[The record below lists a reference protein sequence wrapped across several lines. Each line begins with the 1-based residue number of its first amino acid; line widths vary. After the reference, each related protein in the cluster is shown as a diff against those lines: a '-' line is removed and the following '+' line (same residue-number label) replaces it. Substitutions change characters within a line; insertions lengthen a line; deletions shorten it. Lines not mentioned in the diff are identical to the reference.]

1 MTYDTDES
9 LPKVAIICANYNYSD
24 YIIPAIESIA
34 YQTYEGPLRLY
45 VVDDGSTDDSWSK
58 IKHWK
63 EKEFEDIRF
72 MNRNYTFGPQLPIS
86 RLLECHIQKIENS
99 GASVARNTAIEMCW
113 DWADIIGILD
123 ADDAYYPEKVK
134 KLVNKLTEHPEVG
147 VAYADYCIKK
157 PTHSKHEFKS
167 SFDRQALLQRCIVHS
182 NSLIKKEYLERVRLP
197 NGEFFDSR
205 LHGPA
210 SQGFIGCTEDYDL
223 WLRLSKICMMTHV
236 PECLA
241 VANEHGNNQSL
252 KMTNE
257 IFQKHA
263 QILGSR

>member
-1 MTYDTDES
+1 M
-9 LPKVAIICANYNYSD
+9 LPKVAIICANYNYGN
-24 YIIPAIESIA
+24 YIIPAIDSIIG
-34 YQTYEGPLRLY
+34 QTYKGELNLY
-45 VVDDGSTDDSWSK
+45 VVDDGSSDDSWERISNYHK
-58 IKHWK
+58 HQYQPCEWFYIK
-63 EKEFEDIRF
+63 R
-72 MNRNYTFGPQLPIS
+72 
-86 RLLECHIQKIENS
+86 IENS

-123 ADDAYYPEKVK
+123 ADDAYYPEKVE
-134 KLVNKLTEHPEVG
+134 KLVNKLVEHPEVG

-167 SFDRQALLQRCIVHS
+167 SYDRQTLLQRCIVHS
-182 NSLIKKEYLERVRLP
+182 NSLIKKGHLEQVRLP

-223 WLRLSKICMMTHV
+223 WLRLSKICMITHV

-241 VANEHGNNQSL
+241 IANEHGENQSL

-263 QILGSR
+263 QILGGR

>member
-1 MTYDTDES
+1 M
-9 LPKVAIICANYNYSD
+9 LPKVAIICANYNYGD
-24 YIIPAIESIA
+24 YIIPAIESIID
-34 YQTYEGPLRLY
+34 QTYKGELYLY
-45 VVDDGSTDDSWSK
+45 VVDDGSSDDSWEK
-58 IKHWK
+58 ISNYHKHQYQPCEW
-63 EKEFEDIRF
+63 
-72 MNRNYTFGPQLPIS
+72 L
-86 RLLECHIQKIENS
+86 HIKRIENS

-123 ADDAYYPEKVK
+123 ADDAYYPEKVD
-134 KLVNKLTEHPEVG
+134 KLVNKLVEHPEVG

-167 SFDRQALLQRCIVHS
+167 SYNRQMLLQRCIVHS
-182 NSLIKKEYLERVRLP
+182 NSLIKKEYLEQVRLP

-223 WLRLSKICMMTHV
+223 WLRLSKICMITHV

-241 VANEHGNNQSL
+241 VANEHGGNQSL

>member
-1 MTYDTDES
+1 M
-9 LPKVAIICANYNYSD
+9 LPKVAIICANYNYSN
-24 YIIPAIESIA
+24 YIIPAIESIVN
-34 YQTYEGPLRLY
+34 QTYKGELRLY
-45 VVDDGSTDDSWSK
+45 VVDDGSSDDSWDK
-58 IKHWK
+58 IS
-63 EKEFEDIRF
+63 
-72 MNRNYTFGPQLPIS
+72 NYPCDWLFTQ
-86 RLLECHIQKIENS
+86 RIENS
-99 GASVARNTAIEMCW
+99 GASVARNTAIEMCL

-123 ADDAYYPEKVK
+123 SDDAYYPEKVE
-134 KLVNKLTEHPEVG
+134 KLVNKLIEYPEVG

-157 PTHSKHEFKS
+157 PTHSKHELKS
-167 SFDRQALLQRCIVHS
+167 SYDRRMLLQRCIVHS
-182 NSLIKKEYLERVRLP
+182 NSLIKKEHLEQVRLP

-223 WLRLSKICMMTHV
+223 WLRLSKICMITHV

-241 VANEHGNNQSL
+241 VANEHGDNQSL

>member
-1 MTYDTDES
+1 M
-9 LPKVAIICANYNYSD
+9 LPKVAIICANYNYGRFIFYAMKS
-24 YIIPAIESIA
+24 IIN
-34 YQTYEGPLRLY
+34 QTYAGELRLY
-45 VVDDGSTDDSWSK
+45 VVDDGSSDDSWKK
-58 IKHWK
+58 IVTCQDRYPDK
-63 EKEFEDIRF
+63 IA
-72 MNRNYTFGPQLPIS
+72 
-86 RLLECHIQKIENS
+86 IQRIENS
-99 GASVARNTAIEMCW
+99 GASVARNKAIEMCW

-123 ADDAYYPEKVK
+123 ADDAYYPEKVD
-134 KLVNKLTEHPEVG
+134 KLVNKLVEHPEVG

-167 SFDRQALLQRCIVHS
+167 SYNRQMLLQRCIVHS
-182 NSLIKKEYLERVRLP
+182 NSLIKKEYLEQVRLP

-223 WLRLSKICMMTHV
+223 WLRLSKICMITHV

-241 VANEHGNNQSL
+241 VANEHGDNQSL

>member
-1 MTYDTDES
+1 M
-9 LPKVAIICANYNYSD
+9 LPKVAIICANYNYGQFIFYAMKS
-24 YIIPAIESIA
+24 IIN
-34 YQTYEGPLRLY
+34 QTYAGELRLY
-45 VVDDGSTDDSWSK
+45 VVDDGSSDDSWEK
-58 IKHWK
+58 IKNFKITYGVEHPGSDL
-63 EKEFEDIRF
+63 EKL
-72 MNRNYTFGPQLPIS
+72 NAKK
-86 RLLECHIQKIENS
+86 IQNS

-123 ADDAYYPEKVK
+123 ADDAYYPEKVE
-134 KLVNKLTEHPEVG
+134 KLVNKLVEHPEVG

-167 SFDRQALLQRCIVHS
+167 SYNRQMLLQRCIVHS

-197 NGEFFDSR
+197 CGEFFDSR

-223 WLRLSKICMMTHV
+223 WLRLSKICIMTHV

-241 VANEHGNNQSL
+241 VANEHGDNQSL